1 VATAVAGGGVSATD
15 WENPVQIGLWQD
27 AWIRFRRNRVAVIG
41 LAIVGLLVLDAVLIA
56 VRDLLHLPILGD
68 PLKQN
73 LDVIFAPPS
82 LAHPLGADYLGRDML
97 ARLLAGAQISIEVGL
112 VVQVIILVIG
122 GTIGLT
128 AGYYGGWVDNLLM
141 RFTDIMYAFP
151 DLLFVIVV
159 VAALGRSLLSI
170 FAAIAVV
177 NWVNLAR
184 LIRGQVLQIR
194 EKEYIEGARSSGSGP
209 AKIIMK
215 HLIPNSL
222 GPIIVTLTFGIPQA
236 IFLEASLSYLG
247 AGLPP
252 PTSSWGVMILD
263 GYQAINAAVLNL
275 MFPAVAIAI
284 TMLAFTFVGDGLRDA
299 LDPRMRR

>member
-1 VATAVAGGGVSATD
+1 MATAVAGGSVKSTD
-15 WENPVQIGLWQD
+15 WENPAQMGLWQD
-27 AWIRFRRNRVAVIG
+27 AWIRFRRNRVAVLG
-41 LAIVGLLVLDAVLIA
+41 LGIVGLLVLDAVLIA
-56 VRDLLHLPILGD
+56 IRDLLHLPILGD

-122 GTIGLT
+122 GAIGLT

-275 MFPAVAIAI
+275 LFPAVAIAI